1 MEEKI
6 YEIITK
12 AYGTVYEAA
21 PKEEVETGK
30 TNSSEGIDL
39 AVRHFKEN
47 PSATNYNLLKTAM
60 LTYQY
65 WTQKRVIG
73 HEDV

>member
-21 PKEEVETGK
+21 PKEEVESGK
-30 TNSSEGIDL
+30 TNSREGIDM

-65 WTQKRVIG
+65 WVQKRVI
-73 HEDV
+73 E

>member
-6 YEIITK
+6 YKIITE

-21 PKEEVETGK
+21 PKEVVEKGK
-30 TNSSEGIDL
+30 ESAKEGIEI
-39 AVRHFKEN
+39 AVVYFTEN

-65 WTQKRVIG
+65 WVQKKVI
-73 HEDV
+73 E

>member
-6 YEIITK
+6 NEIITK

-21 PKEEVETGK
+21 PKEEVENGK
-30 TNSSEGIDL
+30 TASSEGIDM

-60 LTYQY
+60 MTYQY
-65 WTQKRVIG
+65 WTQKRVV
-73 HEDV
+73 E